1 MTFAWLAW
9 KPRGNRWNRDLI
21 QPRLRTGIFGR
32 RRQGNRDF
40 RISAKKFHG
49 HVDIAH
55 VMFVSEIYRSLGVEK
70 IVGVG
75 GVPGPSVHGAKVMEG
90 LPVLKQYLHIFG
102 CDIEPAI
109 WLS

>member
-9 KPRGNRWNRDLI
+9 KPRGNWCNRDLI
-21 QPRLRTGIFGR
+21 QLRLWTRIFGR

-40 RISAKKFHG
+40 RISAKKFHR
-49 HVDIAH
+49 HVDITHA
-55 VMFVSEIYRSLGVEK
+55 MFVGEINRSLGVEK

-75 GVPGPSVHGAKVMEG
+75 GVPGPGVHGAQVMEG

-102 CDIEPAI
+102 SDIEPAI